1 MAPPVMDQPPMA
13 PPPMAPP
20 VMDQPPMAPPPMA
33 PPPMAPPVMDQPPM
47 APPPMAPPVMDQPPM
62 APPPMAPPV
71 MDQSDN
77 NFAESFL
84 NRLRDSR
91 IGSSNMMSPMP
102 FFRSMDNTMN
112 RPRLGLEGILGGFD
126 RFRPPQPPRFGLPD
140 GFRPSR
146 RPFPPSFGESP
157 MRNFREMRGIGLG
170 NPFFGPRR
178 QG

>member
-1 MAPPVMDQPPMA
+1 MANGLGSFSIGMDPRQFLRGRGSIVGNRFVPMAPTPQPMAPQPMA
-13 PPPMAPP
+13 PPMIPEPP
-20 VMDQPPMAPPPMA
+20 SAFPSEQLNMQPSMPPMQEPPPMA

-47 APPPMAPPVMDQPPM
+47 APPV
-62 APPPMAPPV
+62 
-71 MDQSDN
+71 
-77 NFAESFL
+77 
-84 NRLRDSR
+84 
-91 IGSSNMMSPMP
+91 MP

-126 RFRPPQPPRFGLPD
+126 RFRPPQPPRFGLPE

-146 RPFPPSFGESP
+146 RPFPPSFGENP